1 MGHPKIWKGEAMP
14 KIQTVS
20 KDFSLSSGIFTT
32 ANVSLSASTDAN
44 AAFAIGTDKPFP
56 GGDIQVGHISVTADT
71 GMVSLNPAEIPAGT
85 SVSFDISASAQSGL
99 GVYGKS
105 ADAIAALNLIDPP
118 SLSISDV
125 PGQRYLLMDF
135 GFTVGVSAS
144 ASQPIGVLGSATFGL
159 DAKGDST
166 FAMLHRFD
174 ASQGANEVMVDS
186 FGSWRLPRHVAM
198 EGADLN
204 IKPQTWLLFELDGS
218 LSLQLG
224 ATLGWNIN
232 YARELTVLGVTHDI
246 SAKIDAGL
254 NATFGFDVSGK
265 YILVVA
271 REGESKTVRL
281 TLSKQSSKG
290 LNFGLNL
297 NVGIQGADP
306 QLPKNFNDLIQ
317 AIFGVHGAQ
326 VLSDLKQWSD
336 PSSDLGKKIAGL
348 IGDTVPSKLE
358 LDLVQTVT
366 GIPAATVAADFDKAK
381 QVVADALKQWDA
393 LPDKTSTMLWTFIGQ
408 KTSPAAV
415 ADFKAFLGVL
425 ANPATAK
432 DAIATALQ
440 NTMFGDTPQGQ
451 FLESIADE
459 GLLSLPDN
467 LGPVSTAAGQVLG
480 ILDGSVIQK
489 LQSYINQKLDL
500 DQIRKVANGD
510 FSGVDQWLQ
519 NRLANFLD
527 KTLHLDD
534 LKNIQIAI
542 TKLDANVEKYYAKAI
557 TALTNKYSV
566 NFAATYQNA
575 TTSTALID
583 VLFDMSIPAA
593 AALFAEVAA
602 QSTFDHLLTM
612 NTDGVTLKMGKLTH
626 EIHRKGIVD
635 LHMPLFDFTKTSVND
650 AMASLE
656 ADHLGSGVLLY
667 QLGATD
673 SVTIANR
680 ACSQLSLLASLKVAA
695 GAPPQLDGG
704 GSIAYDLRE
713 VQAGM
718 RPADLE
724 ARTTAFVHQYLG
736 GLFSHGDAS
745 LTTFYTDLDIALSAA
760 THSQSNF
767 LGDIA
772 LSMELSLPAT
782 ALRGWFQPRS
792 GSQLTADQ
800 MTLSRALQRA
810 WRRALP
816 AMYFQNLNHYLPDEA
831 TAALLVWSSMPVAAG
846 MNLISDGKLA
856 VDTGKDI
863 YWDFADVSLRRAVA
877 GSSLAVGALSAR
889 LSDINGQLKE
899 AGNSNAGFFQPSQV
913 PQIVQRALNATGDN
927 FLHSLLFAEAEI
939 IGHKS
944 GFLTKPTGAT
954 GALEQIAKAISLAP
968 TAPTQTVRL
977 LAQFIAQLTDTFNDK
992 INGVYSGISDRVVGP
1007 MLLMEA
1013 SAALG
1018 STGAKPS
1025 ARLLLY
1031 ALNPGHTF
1039 QLANFVSGANPSRA
1053 DFALTQTLVTLT

>member
-1 MGHPKIWKGEAMP
+1 MP
-14 KIQTVS
+14 SVQTIS

-32 ANVSLSASTDAN
+32 AMVSLSTSTDAN
-44 AAFAIGTDKPFP
+44 ALFAIGTDKPFP
-56 GGDIQVGHISVTADT
+56 DGDIQVGHISVTADT
-71 GMVSLNPAEIPAGT
+71 GTVSVNSAAIPAGT
-85 SVSFDISASAQSGL
+85 SVSFDISASGQSGI
-99 GVYGKS
+99 GIYGKS
-105 ADAIAALNLIDPP
+105 ADAIAALNLADPP
-118 SLSISDV
+118 SLSIADV

-135 GFTVGVSAS
+135 GFTAGVSAS

-159 DAKGDST
+159 AAKGDST
-166 FAMLHRFD
+166 FALLHRFD
-174 ASQGANEVMVDS
+174 AEHGAHEVMVES
-186 FGSWRLPRHVAM
+186 FASWRLPRHVSL
-198 EGADLN
+198 EGGDLN

-224 ATLGWNIN
+224 ATLGWNVN
-232 YARELTVLGVTHDI
+232 FARELTLLGVTHDL

-271 REGESKTVRL
+271 REDNTQTVRL

-306 QLPKNFNDLIQ
+306 QLPTNFNDLIQ
-317 AIFGVHGAQ
+317 AIFGNHGTQ

-336 PSSDLGKKIAGL
+336 PSTDLGKKIAGL
-348 IGDTVPSKLE
+348 LGDTVPSKLE

-366 GIPAATVAADFDKAK
+366 GIPPATVAADFNKAR
-381 QVVADALKQWDA
+381 QVVGDALTQWDS
-393 LPDKTSTMLWTFIGQ
+393 LPDKTSSMLWTFLGQ
-408 KTSPAAV
+408 ETSPAVA
-415 ADFKAFLGVL
+415 ADFKTFLGVL

-432 DAIATALQ
+432 DAIDAALQ
-440 NTMFGDTPQGQ
+440 NTVFGDTPQGQ

-459 GLLSLPDN
+459 GLLSLPNN

-489 LQSYINQKLDL
+489 LQSYINQKLNL

-519 NRLANFLD
+519 NRLGNFLD

-542 TKLDANVEKYYAKAI
+542 TKLDTTIETYYAKAI
-557 TALTNKYSV
+557 TALTNKYRV
-566 NFAATYQNA
+566 DFAATYQSA
-575 TTSTALID
+575 PTSTALID
-583 VLFDMSIPAA
+583 VLFDMSKPAA

-602 QSTFDHLLTM
+602 KSTLDHLLTR
-612 NTDGVTLKMGKLTH
+612 NTDGVTLKMAKLTH

-656 ADHLGSGVLLY
+656 ADDLADGVLLY
-667 QLGATD
+667 QAGGTD

-680 ACSQLSLLASLKVAA
+680 ACSQLSVLASLKVSD
-695 GAPPQLDGG
+695 GAPPQLNSD

-724 ARTTAFVHQYLG
+724 ARTTTFVHDYLG
-736 GLFSHGDAS
+736 GLFSQGDAS
-745 LTTFYTDLDIALSAA
+745 LTTFYTDLDITLSAA
-760 THSQSNF
+760 TQSQSNF

-772 LSMELSLPAT
+772 LSMQLSLPAT

-810 WRRALP
+810 WKRVLP
-816 AMYFQNLNHYLPDEA
+816 AMYFQNLNNYLPDEA
-831 TAALLVWSSMPVAAG
+831 TAALLVWSSMPVAVG
-846 MNLISDGKLA
+846 MNLISDGTLA

-863 YWDFADVSLRRAVA
+863 YWDFADVTLRRAVA
-877 GSSLAVGALSAR
+877 GSSLTVGVLSAR
-889 LSDINGQLKE
+889 LSDINSQLKA
-899 AGNSNAGFFQPSQV
+899 AGNSTAGFFQPSQV
-913 PQIVQRALNATGDN
+913 TQIVQRALSATGDN
-927 FLHSLLFAEAEI
+927 FLQSLLFAEAEI

-944 GFLTKPTGAT
+944 GFLTKPTGAA

-992 INGVYSGISDRVVGP
+992 INGVYNGLSDRVIGP

-1039 QLANFVSGANPSRA
+1039 HLGDFASGANPSRA
-1053 DFALTQTLVTLT
+1053 DVALTQTLVSLT